1 VKYLDSPFN
10 ERLAQF
16 SPDGKWMAYE
26 SEESGSPEVY
36 VQPIP
41 ATGNKRQI
49 SVMGGVHPRWRHDGK
64 QLFYVSADR
73 KMMAVPVSSSGTA
86 FESGAPLVL
95 FPNAPAGA
103 NRVFGYQPS
112 TDGKKFLATVPVEG
126 AAAAQPP
133 VTIWLNWQAGL
144 KK

>member
-1 VKYLDSPFN
+1 
-10 ERLAQF
+10 
-16 SPDGKWMAYE
+16 
-26 SEESGSPEVY
+26 
-36 VQPIP
+36 
-41 ATGNKRQI
+41 
-49 SVMGGVHPRWRHDGK
+49 MGGVHPRWRHDGK